1 VAEWLADPNK
11 PTGSCSRRTA
21 LYPFDCS
28 SGVDTLDAREAPMVY
43 RTNQYPLEDAL
54 PSVELNTGPRGAGSH
69 LVGSGSSRAAGR
81 MADAPGRRGVIADS
95 GGWCR
100 VWSQA
105 AMNSWGE
112 LLSRPQQQA
121 HIRLTQEW
129 RSVMRGRVEKHLD
142 PPAEECGSSSIAFGG
157 GGLGFAAKDRDT
169 QEMQTG

>member
-1 VAEWLADPNK
+1 MPSGWLTRTNLRLVQPPNRVVPLRLFK
-11 PTGSCSRRTA
+11 R
-21 LYPFDCS
+21 
-28 SGVDTLDAREAPMVY
+28 VDTLDAREAPMVY

-54 PSVELNTGPRGAGSH
+54 PSVELNTGPRGAGHTLS
-69 LVGSGSSRAAGR
+69 AAGQPDSR
-81 MADAPGRRGVIADS
+81 GRAYGDAPRRRGVIADL

-129 RSVMRGRVEKHLD
+129 RSVN
-142 PPAEECGSSSIAFGG
+142 
-157 GGLGFAAKDRDT
+157 AAAGCVRKNRT
-169 QEMQTG
+169 